1 MIGRLPA
8 SLEVC
13 GTKYK
18 INADF
23 LNVFR
28 IFEAFDDE
36 RLSGYSKMKIC
47 IMRLYTDEIPRE
59 MYNEAYSKACWFLDG
74 GGAYRSAKKESV
86 RLVDFEQDET
96 MLFAAVNAA
105 AHTEVRACEFLH
117 WWTFLSYYISLPPDS
132 LYAQVINIRSKNSKK
147 KPLEKW
153 EKEFYKANKDI
164 IDLRKKYSA
173 EQRTEMDNLNKL
185 LR

>member
-1 MIGRLPA
+1 MIGYLPT
-8 SLEVC
+8 SLDVC
-13 GTKYK
+13 GKTYN

-23 LNVFR
+23 RNVFH

-47 IMRLYTDEIPRE
+47 IMRLYTDEIPQGL
-59 MYNEAYSKACWFLDG
+59 YNEAYCKACWFLDG
-74 GGAYRSAKKESV
+74 GEACRSAKKESV

-105 AHTEVRACEFLH
+105 AHTEVRAKDFLH
-117 WWTFLSYYISLPPDS
+117 WWTFLSFYISLPPDS
-132 LYAQVINIRSKNSKK
+132 LYAQVISIRSKNAKK

-153 EKEFYKANKDI
+153 EKEFFKANKDI
-164 IDLRKKYSA
+164 IELKKKYSA
-173 EQRTEMDNLNKL
+173 EQRAEIDKLNEL
-185 LR
+185 LG